1 MLTLH
6 GFSTS
11 QYYNKVKFALL
22 EKGLPFREQLVW
34 TGEADLARSPLG
46 KVPYLDTPHG
56 PLCESAV
63 ILDYLEQEYPKTPLL
78 PSDAYQAAKVR
89 ELAVFLDLHL
99 ELVARHLYP
108 AAFFGGT
115 VNDDVKEKTALQL
128 EKSVAAF
135 AHLASFSP
143 FAAGHAL
150 TLADCSAVAHLPVI
164 IAASTAVYGRNLL
177 APLPVEDYLNRMSQ
191 RPSLKKI
198 HADRQANMAMLM
210 TRIKARN

>member
-89 ELAVFLDLHL
+89 ELAGNGQRRCQRENGAAVGKERCGLCASREFFPFCGRPCTDAGRLLGRRASASDHCSQHRRL
-99 ELVARHLYP
+99 RQKP
-108 AAFFGGT
+108 AGPI
-115 VNDDVKEKTALQL
+115 
-128 EKSVAAF
+128 
-135 AHLASFSP
+135 AS
-143 FAAGHAL
+143 
-150 TLADCSAVAHLPVI
+150 
-164 IAASTAVYGRNLL
+164 
-177 APLPVEDYLNRMSQ
+177 
-191 RPSLKKI
+191 
-198 HADRQANMAMLM
+198 
-210 TRIKARN
+210 